1 MKGGDPNGYKNKEHA
16 QENIS
21 LGGYYEKTEFF
32 TLGNSNGIDT
42 LCPGFR
48 RRYYKG
54 I

>member
-1 MKGGDPNGYKNKEHA
+1 MKGGDSNGYKNKEHA

-21 LGGYYEKTEFF
+21 LGEKKKKTEFF